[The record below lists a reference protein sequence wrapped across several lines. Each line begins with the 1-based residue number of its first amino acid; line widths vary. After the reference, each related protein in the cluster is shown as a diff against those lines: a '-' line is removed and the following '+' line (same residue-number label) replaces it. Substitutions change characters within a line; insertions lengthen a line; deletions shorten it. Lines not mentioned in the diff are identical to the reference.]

1 MSWVEV
7 TGSHGYGYGLAIPDP
22 SKTRTRDTGL
32 TGITGVAELGDR
44 VTASCNNDAAPSPT
58 TPPDSRNDHKRRD
71 GGKETVGMRRWRA
84 GQQEGST
91 RCAPKRVYY
100 FIY

>member
-1 MSWVEV
+1 
-7 TGSHGYGYGLAIPDP
+7 LAIPDP
-22 SKTRTRDTGL
+22 PKTHTCDMGL
-32 TGITGVAELGDR
+32 TGITGIAKLGDQA
-44 VTASCNNDAAPSPT
+44 TASCNNNAAPSPT
-58 TPPDSRNDHKRRD
+58 TLPNSRNDHKRRD
-71 GGKETVGMRRWRA
+71 SRKETVGMRWWRA